1 MPLILGPS
9 GNSLL
14 LGPIG
19 LPATSTNCCCC
30 KEGVDCP
37 DCPCC
42 ICIECG
48 DGVQYSLPIDG
59 CHNSSGKACLTVKLS
74 GLTFTTGCRTF
85 RGNDCVAAP
94 GTWASY
100 KYLSAAMPD
109 LTLPFNWNDGAHTSI
124 RDPDSPCNTINPDTV
139 CCQWRTCLILA
150 DTGINATQ
158 YVNSN
163 CTGTSNTFDV
173 LITSAVL
180 DYQVIGTTRR
190 FILWVTA
197 LPGGGIPI
205 PIFFGVASF
214 DARQCANYS
223 TWPLVITNGLSST
236 ACLCGGSGTAMHP
249 AATGGTATL
258 TMACDADCSGF
269 EPGAGSASIEAT
281 GPQIAPHRLVDAA
294 ALDMADAREE
304 RRRGCAGCRRR
315 RQSASLS
322 I

>member
-9 GNSLL
+9 GNTLL
-14 LGPIG
+14 LGSSG
-19 LPATSTNCCCC
+19 LPATSTRCCCC
-30 KEGVDCP
+30 KEGADCP
-37 DCPCC
+37 HCLCC
-42 ICIECG
+42 ECWVCG
-48 DGVQYSLPIDG
+48 DGIKHALPTAG
-59 CHNSSGKACLTVKLS
+59 CHNASGKACLTVTLS
-74 GLTFTTGCRTF
+74 GLTFVTNCRTF

-109 LTLPFNWNDGAHTSI
+109 LVLPFNWNDGVHTSI

-163 CTGTSNTFDV
+163 CTGTSNTFSV

-180 DYQVIGTTRR
+180 DYQVVGTTRR
-190 FILWVTA
+190 FVLWVTA
-197 LPGGGIPI
+197 SPVGTIPI
-205 PIFFGVASF
+205 PIFFGAVTF

-223 TWPLVITNGLSST
+223 TWPLVIPNGLSST

-249 AATGGTATL
+249 AAIGGTATL
-258 TMACDADCSGF
+258 TMACETDCGGF
-269 EPGAGSASIEAT
+269 HGGAGLASLESS
-281 GPQIAPHRLVDAA
+281 GPQIAAHRRIDAA
-294 ALDMADAREE
+294 ALDLADAREE
-304 RRRGCAGCRRR
+304 QRRGCVGCRKRR
-315 RQSASLS
+315 ALARS
-322 I
+322 